1 MDSLGNKVL
10 GCIINNNTITQ
21 CNLSS
26 LMQQNFLSSFEKFR
40 TLSRA
45 VLLHSVTQG
54 SMLLL
59 LCSSSMSME
68 FPKLASKNETARD
81 LSRNFLLT
89 ELRSVPFTISYSP
102 LAKACDTA
110 PLNSRDWKVPR
121 NENRAGMS
129 EH

>member
-54 SMLLL
+54 STLLL

-68 FPKLASKNETARD
+68 FPKLASKNEIARD
-81 LSRNFLLT
+81 LSRSFLLT
-89 ELRSVPFTISYSP
+89 ELRSVPFTIRYST
-102 LAKACDTA
+102 LAKACDMA
-110 PLNSRDWKVPR
+110 PLNSREWKVPR
-121 NENRAGMS
+121 NENRTGMS